1 MTWFTSFGAVELQ
14 EQVLRLGRRGTEL
27 RPFCN
32 SAGVRNREYSRR
44 LQRVLVDFGAE
55 HSFAQAAQRVRE
67 HYSIEVP
74 IEAIRQHTLRH
85 GRSMGQLPIRTTTAV
100 KTLVTQMDG
109 TMIPVVQSGSGA
121 DARKGKQLLWREAR
135 LCLARPADKA
145 QGVYGATLGTA
156 ETASWVWQAV
166 AVAAGLDKKTRV
178 HGVGDGAPWIVEKFR
193 DNFGQQGSYLL
204 DFYHVSEYLAAAVT
218 QITGKGQQ
226 QQWLRCQQA
235 RLLNNQSAKVLR
247 SLRPHLEPPN
257 TEQAPV
263 ADAYRYLVGRQDC
276 LDYSAARA
284 AKLPIGS
291 GEIESG
297 HRHVIQKRLKL
308 AGSWW
313 KETNAQA
320 MLNLRTARA
329 NNQWNNHWI
338 SKN

>member
-1 MTWFTSFGAVELQ
+1 MTWFTTFGPIELQ

-27 RPFCN
+27 RPFCD
-32 SAGVRNREYSRR
+32 SAGVRNRGYSRR
-44 LQRVLVDFGAE
+44 LQRVLVDFGSE
-55 HSFAQAAQRVRE
+55 HSFANAAERVHE
-67 HYSIEVP
+67 HYGIAMP
-74 IEAIRQHTLRH
+74 IEAVRQHTLRH
-85 GRSMGQLPIRTTTAV
+85 GRSINQLPSSPAKGA
-100 KTLVTQMDG
+100 KTMVTQMDG
-109 TMIPVVQSGSGA
+109 TMIPIVQRGSGA
-121 DARKGKQLLWREAR
+121 DGRKGKQLLWREAR
-135 LCLARPADKA
+135 LCLARATDKA

-156 ETASWVWQAV
+156 ETAAWVWQAV
-166 AVAAGLDKKTRV
+166 AVAAGLSQKTHV
-178 HGVGDGAPWIVEKFR
+178 HGVGDGAPWIVEKFS

-204 DFYHVSEYLAAAVT
+204 DFYHVSEYLAAAATPV
-218 QITGKGQQ
+218 IGKGNE
-226 QQWLRCQQA
+226 QQWIRRQQG
-235 RLLNNQSAKVLR
+235 RLLNNQSAKILR
-247 SLRPHLEPPN
+247 SLRPHLEVPE
-257 TEQAPV
+257 TEEAPV
-263 ADAYRYLVGRQDC
+263 ADAYRYLVDRQGC

-329 NNQWNNHWI
+329 NNQWGNYWA

>member
-1 MTWFTSFGAVELQ
+1 MTWFTSFGRVEIQ
-14 EQVLRLGRRGTEL
+14 EQVLRLGRRGAEL

-55 HSFAQAAQRVRE
+55 HSFAKAAQRVRE

-74 IEAIRQHTLRH
+74 IEAIRQYTLRH
-85 GRSMGQLPIRTTTAV
+85 GRSMNQLPASPASAA

-109 TMIPVVQSGSGA
+109 TMIPVVQPGSGA

-135 LCLARPADKA
+135 LCLARSTDQA
-145 QGVYGATLGTA
+145 QGIYGATLGTA
-156 ETASWVWQAV
+156 ETAAWVWQSV
-166 AVAAGLDKKTRV
+166 AVAAGLSEKTQV
-178 HGVGDGAPWIVEKFR
+178 HGVGDGAPWIVDKFR
-193 DNFGQQGSYLL
+193 DNFGQHGSYLL
-204 DFYHVSEYLAAAVT
+204 DFYHVSEYLAAAAT
-218 QITGKGQQ
+218 QVIGQGKEQS
-226 QQWLRCQQA
+226 WIRRQQA

-247 SLRPHLEPPN
+247 SLRPHLQSPD
-257 TEQAPV
+257 TAQAPV
-263 ADAYRYLVGRQDC
+263 ANVYRYMVQRRDC
-276 LDYSAARA
+276 LDYASARA
-284 AKLPIGS
+284 QKLPIGS
-291 GEIESG
+291 GEVESG

-329 NNQWNNHWI
+329 NNQWASHWA